1 MKRVVSVLLVLAM
14 VLVPVFA
21 LTSCGEDDSIKV
33 GFVGPLTGSTAEYG
47 EAVRNGIQLY
57 LDKLNAA
64 GGIAGGK
71 QVKLVAYDSK
81 GDVTDAVNLY
91 NRLVERDGIVALLG
105 AVLTAETLVIR
116 SETAKVNLPQITG
129 SATDAKVTVD
139 PDTGKVYT
147 NVFRTCFIDPFQGE
161 KMADYVA
168 DKLGAKKAAVIYQS
182 GSAYSE
188 GLKDAFVAECEKLG
202 VSVVDVEAYSSGD
215 VDFNAQLTNIKNAG
229 ADVVF
234 SSNYYEDD
242 AMIVSQARKL
252 GITAPFCG
260 GDGWSSISA
269 YADAADLEG
278 CLYISSFAKGATPE
292 IVAFEEEYKAKF
304 GIEPTMFAAL
314 AYDAAMLMA
323 NALEKAEEK
332 GLERGSDAYKQFVI
346 DTIRDGSGD
355 IDGITSDGYHFDEN
369 NNPIKSAVIM
379 ECKGGEEVYKETY

>member
-1 MKRVVSVLLVLAM
+1 MKKVVSVLLVLAM

-33 GFVGPLTGSTAEYG
+33 GFIGPLTGSTAEYG
-47 EAVRNGIQLY
+47 EAVRNGAQMYI
-57 LDKLNAA
+57 DKVNEA
-64 GGIAGGK
+64 GGIGGK
-71 QVKLVAYDSK
+71 QITLIGYDSK

-91 NRLVERDGIVALLG
+91 NRLVERDGITALLG
-105 AVLTAETLVIR
+105 AVLTAETLVVR
-116 SETAKVNLPQITG
+116 SESSKTNLPQITG

-139 PDTGKVYT
+139 PDTGKVYS

-161 KMADYVA
+161 KMADYIA

-202 VSVVDVEAYSSGD
+202 VTVVDVEAYSAGD

-260 GDGWSSISA
+260 GDGWSSIAS

-278 CLYISSFAKGATPE
+278 CIYISSYAKGATPE

-314 AYDAAMLMA
+314 AYDAAMLMV
-323 NALEKAEEK
+323 NALEKAEAK
-332 GLERGSDAYKQFVI
+332 GLATGSEEYKQAVI

-355 IDGITSDGYHFDEN
+355 LKGLTSDGYRFDEF